1 MDLLVDST
9 RAGAA
14 HASKAAAKHVQSNAF
29 RKLVHTIATVAEEEG
44 MRGFYAGMLP
54 NILQVLPHAALNYWA
69 YETFKKL
76 LEVPE

>member
-1 MDLLVDST
+1 MKYCIYG
-9 RAGAA
+9 AGVA
-14 HASKAAAKHVQSNAF
+14 HTSRAAAQHVQSNAF
-29 RKLVHTIATVAEEEG
+29 KRLASTTMTVAREEG
-44 MRGFYAGMLP
+44 LRGFYAGMLP